1 MFEVDYDDRDS
12 YKPRE
17 NWEEEIRNIIQNTV
31 DIKCNETI
39 ERNTYL
45 SNELIKKNNII
56 QELNK
61 ELQGYKNKLN
71 QFENFDV
78 FMKIINKENII
89 GTVNGLGLKETNSDG
104 YISGMSDECISPYLR
119 LIIKYYDDRDII
131 LKLFKAV
138 QVENINN
145 LEKFILP
152 RDYNKDLIREIIS
165 DISHRTIQTNSC
177 YLKDNFGFWI
187 ERNRRDFSLEKL
199 SREVP
204 LQEVFM
210 SKYILELFDDIL
222 KLLLKGNKLLF
233 EITKYHILNEEQ
245 ILQISQNITNGNHKK
260 INLSEKNFISRHRN
274 ILFNNDSFCN
284 KYFKYADSNL
294 YDTFAI
300 HNFNK
305 EYQIKYLKDISFNTA
320 MEIINEI
327 KYNDK
332 TKKEIIKK
340 ISE

>member
-1 MFEVDYDDRDS
+1 MYDYNDCDS
-12 YKPRE
+12 REPRE
-17 NWEEEIRNIIQNTV
+17 DWEEEIRDIIQNTV
-31 DIKCNETI
+31 DTKCNETI

-45 SNELIKKNNII
+45 SNEISKKNKII
-56 QELNK
+56 QELNIQ
-61 ELQGYKNKLN
+61 LNDIKNKLN

-78 FMKIINKENII
+78 FMKIINKKNIV
-89 GTVNGLGLKETNSDG
+89 GVVNGLGLKETNSDG
-104 YISGMSDECISPYLR
+104 YMSGMSDECISPYLR
-119 LIIKYYDDRDII
+119 LIIKYYDDKDII
-131 LKLFKAV
+131 LNLFKAV

-152 RDYNKDLIREIIS
+152 RDYNKDLIREIIN

-177 YLKDNFGFWI
+177 YFKDNFGFWI

-204 LQEVFM
+204 LQEIFM

-222 KLLLKGNKLLF
+222 KLLSKGNKLLY
-233 EITKYHILNEEQ
+233 EITKYHTLNEEQ

-260 INLSEKNFISRHRN
+260 IYESEKSFISRHRN

-284 KYFKYADSNL
+284 KYFEYADDNP
-294 YDTFAI
+294 YDIFAI

-305 EYQIKYLKDISFNTA
+305 EYQIKYLKDISFKKA
-320 MEIINEI
+320 MEIIDRI
-327 KYNDK
+327 KCDDK